1 MKFKNISL
9 YLLTLTLILSV
20 CGCGNKENEA
30 DNNGGITQNNERVTQ
45 SENMD
50 YSKYIGTYS
59 ITSDEGTK
67 YESKQTLTIK
77 SLDGK
82 TLDFEYELQPYRH
95 TITITAEQGVF
106 SSKTT
111 AEATGTYNIDG
122 QIMPYG
128 FEFRFNDNSIDLKCG
143 FADELN
149 EQEYITF
156 YLDSNNASSS
166 DGSSNSENMNN
177 GSNNKNSKEIKMNY
191 QPQLIVTSKGE
202 YNQYTEPCKKGMGR
216 QFVMTMDEFIEQYN
230 AFARKQQE
238 KRKNGL
244 GMKDDHIKYYQIDKN
259 SAETKEERILND
271 EVIAYTFGKMC
282 QDDAGIGD
290 FDGAYLD
297 ACVLC
302 YKDTDKILAVYCQVS
317 DTWYEWDSE
326 DAIPKAANGK
336 ITNEGSYDNIT
347 HDFQLA
353 AYRMFSI
360 VNRELISFNYYG
372 EENRYII
379 SDIFTAV
386 GTENIN
392 YMNGI
397 NYSYYSFSRQDTE
410 YHGLFMYTTDEE
422 FAKRNKNLKI
432 TI

>member
-9 YLLTLTLILSV
+9 YLLILTLILSV
-20 CGCGNKENEA
+20 CGCGNRGNKEGKNNEE
-30 DNNGGITQNNERVTQ
+30 ITQT
-45 SENMD
+45 ENID

-59 ITSDEGTK
+59 ITSDEGTE

-77 SLDGK
+77 SIDGE

-111 AEATGTYNIDG
+111 AEATGTYNVDG
-122 QIMPYG
+122 QVMPYG

-156 YLDSNNASSS
+156 YLESNNASGS
-166 DGSSNSENMNN
+166 DGSNNSENLNN
-177 GSNNKNSKEIKMNY
+177 GQNNKNSKDNENKVQVQRQNV
-191 QPQLIVTSKGE
+191 QIVITSKDE
-202 YNQYTEPCKKGMGR
+202 YNQYTEPCKKEMGR
-216 QFVMTMDEFIEQYN
+216 QFVMTIDEFIEQYN
-230 AFARKQQE
+230 AFAIKQQE
-238 KRKNGL
+238 KRSNGL

-259 SAETKEERILND
+259 SAEITENNIIND
-271 EVIAYTFGKMC
+271 EVIIYNFKKIC
-282 QDDAGIGD
+282 QSDAGVGN

-297 ACVLC
+297 VAVLC
-302 YKDTDKILAVYCQVS
+302 YKDTDKIFAVYCQVS

-326 DAIPKAANGK
+326 DNIPKTPDGK
-336 ITNEGSYDNIT
+336 NTNEDSYDNIAL
-347 HDFQLA
+347 DFQLA

-360 VNRELISFNYYG
+360 VNHELISFNDYTG
-372 EENRYII
+372 EEDKYII
-379 SDIFTAV
+379 RTIFNDV
-386 GTENIN
+386 GTNNIN
-392 YMNGI
+392 YIDGV
-397 NYSYYSFSRQDTE
+397 NYAYYSFNKQDTE
-410 YHGLFMYTTDEE
+410 YHGLFMYSTDEE
-422 FAKRNKNLKI
+422 FTKRNKMPTV